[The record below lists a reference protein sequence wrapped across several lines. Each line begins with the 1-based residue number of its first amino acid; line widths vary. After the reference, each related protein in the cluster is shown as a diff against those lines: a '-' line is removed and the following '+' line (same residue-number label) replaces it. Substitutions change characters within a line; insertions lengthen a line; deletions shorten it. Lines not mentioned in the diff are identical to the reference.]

1 MAELIFIMVAGLIEA
16 GKDQRDIYYFV
27 SLGHYKLEVG
37 MQGGGGG
44 GGLGTLREFCATSA
58 F

>member
-1 MAELIFIMVAGLIEA
+1 MGVVSINAIR
-16 GKDQRDIYYFV
+16 KDLNIKCKVPVQ
-27 SLGHYKLEVG
+27 
-37 MQGGGGG
+37 